1 MTSIIR
7 TSLAGIA
14 LAGITS
20 LGLIAA
26 GTAPASATSATTA
39 TTASAASAL
48 GNVPGCVAVWR
59 TTGWVRQTGHARN
72 DCGHRIR
79 MRIDWAF
86 GSDGPCRTVDA
97 GQTLTSRVP
106 KAPRRF
112 NGAVYC

>member
-7 TSLAGIA
+7 TSLAGIT

-20 LGLIAA
+20 LGLIAPGA
-26 GTAPASATSATTA
+26 APAGASTSTT
-39 TTASAASAL
+39 L

-72 DCGHRIR
+72 DCGSRIR

-86 GSDGPCRTVDA
+86 GPDGSCRTVDP
-97 GQTLTSRVP
+97 GRTLTSRVP